1 MRVLY
6 QVEYEAFSRFIRGQR
21 IPFVSLL
28 ILVFKSVFVLFEG
41 FIRYIP
47 GGFGYKIRYYYYKPF
62 LHHLGKNVLI
72 DVGVHL
78 NGAANISI
86 GDYTWIDS
94 YCRIEA
100 HLGTVSIGKRV
111 HVAPFSVIA
120 AREPIVIEDFVG
132 IASGVKIYAN
142 SECPLDGKR
151 MSGPMIPEEFK
162 AFKSKPIVLRKD
174 SFVGTNS
181 VLLPG
186 VELGQ
191 GCVVG
196 ANCVITRPLAPYS
209 IYGAL
214 PPREIGRRNPVEVPD
229 DYERA
234 C

>member
-1 MRVLY
+1 MTKLY
-6 QVEYEAFSRFIRGQR
+6 RTEYEAFACFVRGKR
-21 IPFVSLL
+21 IPLVAFMVLVCKSLL
-28 ILVFKSVFVLFEG
+28 MVWEG
-41 FIRYIP
+41 MIRYIP
-47 GGFGYKIRYYYYKPF
+47 GGFGYKIRYYYYKLF

-78 NGAANISI
+78 NGAANISL

-100 HLGTVSIGKRV
+100 HLGCVTIGKRV
-111 HVAPFSVIA
+111 HVAPFSIIA
-120 AREPIVIEDFVG
+120 AREPVVVEDFVG

-162 AFKSKPIVLRKD
+162 AYKSKPIVLRKD

-186 VELGQ
+186 AELGE

-196 ANCVITRPLAPYS
+196 ANCVIARPLAPYS
-209 IYGAL
+209 IYAAL
-214 PPREIGRRNPVEVPD
+214 PPRQIGRRSPVEVPD